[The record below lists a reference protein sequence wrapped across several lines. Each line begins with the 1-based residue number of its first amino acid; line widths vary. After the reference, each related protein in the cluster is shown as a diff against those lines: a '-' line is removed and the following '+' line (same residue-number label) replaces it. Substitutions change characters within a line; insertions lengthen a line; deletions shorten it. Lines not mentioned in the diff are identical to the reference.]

1 MFKKFSP
8 EESVSSTSQVKN
20 SVTRG
25 IQSGIIEQFPDLE
38 DAIETLMPKKSMTI
52 AKCQDHLQVILSNGE
67 PIFYNKRDG
76 PYFPTLRLVHKH
88 PTFMKRMQ
96 VDKGAVPF
104 VMSGANIMAPGFTSP
119 GGAIPFDLAVGDP
132 VAIYAEGKEHAIAIG
147 CLLMSTDDIKSKN
160 KGIAVENIHYL
171 LDGLWQTKNIQ

>member
-38 DAIETLMPKKSMTI
+38 DAIETLMPKKSMTL

-96 VDKGAVPF
+96 VDKGAVFKILVLP
-104 VMSGANIMAPGFTSP
+104 P
-119 GGAIPFDLAVGDP
+119 LASLP
-132 VAIYAEGKEHAIAIG
+132 TKRHQKHTCFLA
-147 CLLMSTDDIKSKN
+147 LST
-160 KGIAVENIHYL
+160 
-171 LDGLWQTKNIQ
+171 